1 VGNNSN
7 WAHTVLSSLLSQ
19 LLFCAS
25 RNWTR
30 RFAAFA
36 LLVILAFSG
45 WSSARG
51 QEKLQVLRNHVRHE
65 VADGRARLVGVMPGD
80 ERLSFSIVLPLRN
93 EAELDQLLGLLYEPS
108 SPDYR
113 QFLGV
118 ADFTERFG
126 PTAEAYA
133 AVVAFAEAN
142 GLEVTEAPA
151 NRLIVPVSGTVAAIN
166 HAFHVR
172 MSLYQHPTE
181 NRIFFS
187 PDREPSLALSV
198 PVAHLAGLNN
208 YSLPKPLVER
218 AAERGAVADVA
229 GSGPGGSYLAS
240 DMRAAYYGATQL
252 TGDGQAVGLLEFGGY
267 YLSDVNLTFSN
278 AGQSY
283 SVPINNVLLDGA
295 NPEPI
300 DEQSDAE
307 QVLDIVQAIGMA
319 PGLSQ
324 VRVYIGNS
332 DEISAD
338 DASVLNAM
346 ASENLAKTLSCSW
359 SWIPDDPATDDVF
372 FKEFAV
378 QGQSFFAASGDAGA
392 FDAAID
398 PYFYPAEDAYVTAV
412 GGTHLTTQSAG
423 GPWEAETAWNN
434 PPDGSGGG
442 VSPDGIPIPSW
453 QSGLATSANR
463 GSTTLRNIPDVAMES
478 DFDNFS
484 CAVGECDGGY
494 AGTSF
499 AAPRW
504 AAFTALVNQQA
515 VEAGT
520 APMGGVGFLNPSI
533 YSIGKGSNY
542 ADDFHDIVSGTNLTN
557 SQPIWYSTEAGYDLV
572 TGWGSP
578 TGQDLINDLAG
589 TQTPGF
595 WISASSPSVV
605 MNPGASGS
613 TTISLVDAGGFTG
626 KVQLAITSKLPSG
639 VTAQWGTNPAS
650 GSSVLTLTAAST
662 VANIT
667 TPVTITG
674 TSGSIIEKTQI
685 TLTVHTPS
693 FSIST
698 LPDSVAMG
706 PNTSVVVAVH
716 VTPLYGFTGSVNL
729 AVSGLPKGVTATL
742 GTNSATGESLLTIDA
757 SSSAAVGSSNVT
769 ITGTSGSVKVTTTL
783 ALTIHLPTFVL
794 FNSGVVNL
802 GPGTSG
808 QTFIFIGGEYGF
820 SSPVNLSVA
829 GLPKGVTASFSSNPA
844 SIYSTLTLT
853 ADSSAPLG
861 SSALMITG
869 TSGNLKATTN
879 CKLNILAPTFVLS
892 SAGQVSIGRGTTAS
906 AWVYVNPEYGFSG
919 SVNLTVSGLP
929 SGVTASLTPN
939 PSIGS
944 TMLVLTASSSAEL
957 GTSTITITGTSGS
970 LKATKSFTLGVYVP
984 TFTLSDI
991 EPKPL
996 GQGSST
1002 SASIFVNPEYG
1013 FAGSVSLAV
1022 SGLRSG
1028 VTASISP
1035 NPVTGTAVLTL
1046 NASESASIGTS
1057 TVTVTGVSGAQTA
1070 KTTFTLDVVSPAF
1083 TLTGPGTVNLGSGT
1097 STPANVTVTPEYG
1110 FLGSVNLSLSGL
1122 PNGVTASFSP
1132 NPTTGTSVLTLT
1144 AGGTAKLANSTVKL
1158 IGTSGSKTVS
1168 TTFPLAIAAPGFA
1181 LSNAGS
1187 IELGQGTS
1195 QTTYINLSPENGF
1208 TGSVHLAVSGLP
1220 TGVTASFDPN
1230 LITQSTILTLDASS
1244 AAKAGSWTVTVTGT
1258 SGTQKATTTIPL
1270 KVVTPTFTLQPA
1282 GTAVIAPGG
1291 VTSTTIFINP
1301 EYGFTGSVKL
1311 SASDL
1316 PTGVTA
1322 SFSPNPTTGLATL
1335 TLTASGAAV
1344 PGNKTVTIKG
1354 ICGSKTA
1361 SAPLTLTISK
1371 GSFNLSAPP
1380 SVGLAPGATTT
1391 ADIYVVGLPG
1401 FTGSVQFAISG
1412 LPSGVTAAF
1421 SPNPASGISVLTLT
1435 AESNAAQENTN
1446 VTITGTLGK
1455 QMATTTVQLQVHAP
1469 AFTFSSPSSVTIGQG
1484 GTATSYFYVLP
1495 EYGFT
1500 GFVNFSL
1507 SDLPAGVTA
1516 SWAPNPATY
1525 SSTLTLTT
1533 SSAAPIESAAVTITG
1548 TSGSLSASTTL
1559 QLTVVPP
1566 SFTIGTSSVSM
1577 SRGTTAATY
1586 VYVYPLNDVSSNVH
1600 LAITGLPSGVTGS
1613 FSPSST
1619 NSFSTLTLTAS
1630 DSAHLGQYNAVVT
1643 GTYGKV
1649 TSSSLLNITV
1659 ASSASGF
1666 TVSVN
1671 GVTQVGRG
1679 TSTTAP
1685 VSVSPQNGFSGS
1697 VLLSAKDLPG
1707 GVTATFSPNPTASG
1721 STMTLTAS
1729 DGASLGEY
1737 NSTIVGTSGKQT
1749 VSSPFSVSV
1758 YTPTFTLSTY
1768 QSAVLSPGSSGLA
1781 YISINPLYGF
1791 LGSVNLSVSGLPTG
1805 VAASFSPNP
1814 VTEES
1819 VMTLTASKSAS
1830 PGQYNLTVTG
1840 VSGKESATTVVP
1852 LMIGT
1857 PTFTLFSEGAAVG
1870 QGQSATA
1877 YVSVNS
1883 NNGFSS
1889 AVELQATGLP
1899 GGVTVSFSPNPATY
1913 SSNLTLTATM
1923 SAPPGEYTFTI
1934 VGKGGGQTASTQGSV
1949 TIAPPS
1955 FSLWGPGAV
1964 QLGQG
1969 GSASTSVGFNTEY
1982 GFSGNIE
1989 LSITGLPS
1997 GVQAS
2002 FSPNPTSTGSTL
2014 TLTASSSAPPGTYNA
2029 TIKGVSGTQSSSTSF
2044 SLQIAAPS
2052 FTLSGYNS
2060 LTLGQG
2066 TSTTANISVYP
2077 SFGFDGTVLFS
2088 VSGLPSGV
2096 AASFSPPSSS
2106 GGTTL
2111 TLTAAN
2117 TVLAGLY
2124 TVTVSGVS
2132 GATKATMPISVTV
2145 GTPSFSI
2152 SSYGVQLGQ
2161 GSSAATTVYVN
2172 SAFGFA
2178 GSVQLR
2184 ASDLPAGMTAYFS
2197 PNPTNYYISTL
2208 TIGASSSV
2216 EPGQYNITVTGTS
2229 GSRSQSTTIPLTVY
2243 PPKFAMSTWDS
2254 VSIGR
2259 GSSATMYVNLYNE
2272 YGSPIVHLAVSGL
2285 PQGVTATFSPNP
2297 TTNGS
2302 TLSLTASST
2311 ASLGEYTVTVT
2322 GTSGS
2327 ESASTMVALTIYDPT
2342 FTISNSGNVNIGQ
2355 GTSTTTNVSVYPE
2368 YGFAGS
2374 VHLAASDLPSGVTA
2388 SFSPNPTTNGS
2399 TLTLTAS
2406 STASLGQYNVTVTGT
2421 SGSQSAST
2429 TLTLTVYVPTFTI
2442 SSPYN
2447 VNIGQGTS
2455 ETTTA
2460 LVTPEYGF
2468 TGEVNLTASR
2478 LPPGV
2483 TASFSPN
2490 PTTNTSTLTLT
2501 ASSTASVGAYN
2512 ITITGTSGSQSASTT
2527 LALGV
2532 FVPGFTIA
2540 DYGSGPLSAG
2550 ESVNSYVNIT
2560 DEYGFTGDIQLTV
2573 SGLPSGVTASFSPNP
2588 ATTSSTLTL
2597 NAGSSVKAGQYT
2609 FTIAGASDSYKAST
2623 SVGLTIN

>member
-7 WAHTVLSSLLSQ
+7 WVHTVLSSLLSQ
-19 LLFCAS
+19 LLFCTS

-36 LLVILAFSG
+36 LLAILAFSE

-65 VADGRARLVGVMPGD
+65 VADGRARLAGAMPGD
-80 ERLSFSIVLPLRN
+80 EQLSFSIVLPLRN
-93 EAELDQLLGLLYEPS
+93 EAELDQLLGRLYEPS

-113 QFLGV
+113 QFLAV

-126 PTAEAYA
+126 PTAEDYA
-133 AVVAFAEAN
+133 AVVAFAGAN
-142 GLEVTEAPA
+142 GLEVAQAPA

-166 HAFHVR
+166 RAFHVR
-172 MSLYQHPTE
+172 MSLYQHPNE

-208 YSLPKPLVER
+208 YSLPKPLVKR
-218 AAERGAVADVA
+218 ASERGAVADVA

-240 DMRAAYYGATQL
+240 DMRAAYYGAAQL
-252 TGDGQAVGLLEFGGY
+252 TGDGQSVGLLEFGGY
-267 YLSDVNLTFSN
+267 FLSDVNLTFGN

-283 SVPINNVLLDGA
+283 SVPINNVPLDGA
-295 NPEPI
+295 SPEPI

-332 DEISAD
+332 DGITSD

-359 SWIPDDPATDDVF
+359 SWFPDDPSTDDVF
-372 FKEFAV
+372 FKEFAA
-378 QGQSFFAASGDAGA
+378 QGQSFFAASGDVGA

-398 PYFYPAEDAYVTAV
+398 PYFYPGEDAFVTAV
-412 GGTHLTTQSAG
+412 GGTHLTTRTAG
-423 GPWEAETAWNN
+423 GPWEAEVAWNS

-463 GSTTLRNIPDVAMES
+463 GSTTLRNVPDVAMEA

-484 CAVGECDGGY
+484 CAFGECDGSW

-520 APMGGVGFLNPSI
+520 APKGGVGFLNPSI

-542 ADDFHDIVSGTNLTN
+542 TDDFHDIASGTNLTN
-557 SQPIWYSTEAGYDLV
+557 SQPIWYSTEPGYDLV

-589 TQTPGF
+589 KETPGF

-639 VTAQWGTNPAS
+639 VTAKWGTNPAS
-650 GSSVLTLTAAST
+650 GSSVLTLTAAGT

-674 TSGSIIEKTQI
+674 TSGSIIETTQI

-693 FSIST
+693 FSIFT

-706 PNTSVVVAVH
+706 PNTSVVVAVQ
-716 VTPLYGFTGSVNL
+716 VTPLYGFAGSVSL

-742 GTNSATGESLLTIDA
+742 GTNNTTGESLLTIDA
-757 SSSAAVGSSNVT
+757 SSSAAAGSSNVT
-769 ITGTSGSVKVTTTL
+769 ITGTSGSIKVTTTL

-794 FNSGVVNL
+794 FNPGVLDL

-808 QTFIFIGGEYGF
+808 QTFIFIEGEYGF

-829 GLPKGVTASFSSNPA
+829 GLPKGVTASFGSNPA
-844 SIYSTLTLT
+844 LTYSTLTLT
-853 ADSSAPLG
+853 AVSSAALG
-861 SSALMITG
+861 SSALTITG
-869 TSGNLKATTN
+869 TSGNLKATTS
-879 CKLNILAPTFVLS
+879 CKLNILAPAFELS
-892 SAGQVSIGRGTTAS
+892 SASQVSIGRGMTAS
-906 AWVYVNPEYGFSG
+906 SWVYVNPEYGFSG

-929 SGVTASLTPN
+929 SGVTASLTSN

-957 GTSTITITGTSGS
+957 GMSTITITGTSGS
-970 LKATKSFTLGVYVP
+970 LKATNSFTLGVYVP
-984 TFTLSDI
+984 TFTLSNI
-991 EPKPL
+991 ETITL
-996 GQGSST
+996 GQGSSSST
-1002 SASIFVNPEYG
+1002 SISVNPEYG
-1013 FAGSVSLAV
+1013 FAGSVGLAV
-1022 SGLRSG
+1022 SGLPSG
-1028 VTASISP
+1028 VTTSISP
-1035 NPVTGTAVLTL
+1035 NPVTGTAALTL
-1046 NASESASIGTS
+1046 NASDSAPVRISML
-1057 TVTVTGVSGAQTA
+1057 TVTGVSGAQTA
-1070 KTTFTLDVVSPAF
+1070 KTTLTMEVVAPAF
-1083 TLTGPGTVNLGSGT
+1083 TLAGPETVNLGSGT

-1122 PNGVTASFSP
+1122 PSGVRASFSP
-1132 NPTTGTSVLTLT
+1132 NPTTGTSLLTLT
-1144 AGGTAKLANSTVKL
+1144 AGSTAKLANSTVRL

-1168 TTFPLAIAAPGFA
+1168 TTFPLTIAAPGFA
-1181 LSNAGS
+1181 LSGAGS
-1187 IELGQGTS
+1187 IELGQGKS
-1195 QTTYINLSPENGF
+1195 QTTYISLSPENGF

-1220 TGVTASFDPN
+1220 TGVTASFDPG
-1230 LITQSTILTLDASS
+1230 LITQSTILTLNASS

-1258 SGTQKATTTIPL
+1258 SGTQKAITTIPL
-1270 KVVTPTFTLQPA
+1270 KVVTPTFTLQPW
-1282 GTAVIAPGG
+1282 GEAVIAPGG
-1291 VTSTTIFINP
+1291 VTSTAIFVNP
-1301 EYGFTGSVKL
+1301 EFGFTGSVKL
-1311 SASDL
+1311 SASGL

-1322 SFSPNPTTGLATL
+1322 SFSPDPTTSAATL
-1335 TLTASGAAV
+1335 TLTASSTAA

-1354 ICGSKTA
+1354 TCGSRTA
-1361 SAPLTLTISK
+1361 SGPLTLTISD
-1371 GSFNLSAPP
+1371 GSLDLSAPP
-1380 SVGLAPGATTT
+1380 SMGLAPGSTTT
-1391 ADIYVVGLPG
+1391 ANIYVDGSSGSTV
-1401 FTGSVQFAISG
+1401 GSVQFAISG

-1421 SPNPASGISVLTLT
+1421 SPNPASGSSVLTLT
-1435 AESNAAQENTN
+1435 AASDAAEENTN
-1446 VTITGTLGK
+1446 LTITGTVGK
-1455 QMATTTVQLQVHAP
+1455 QTATTTLQVQVHAP
-1469 AFTFSSPSSVTIGQG
+1469 EFALSAPSSVTIGQG
-1484 GTATSYFYVLP
+1484 GTAASYFYVLP

-1507 SDLPAGVTA
+1507 SGSPAGVTA
-1516 SWAPNPATY
+1516 SWAPNPTTS
-1525 SSTLTLTT
+1525 SSTLTLTA
-1533 SSAAPIESAAVTITG
+1533 SSAAPIENATVTITG

-1566 SFTIGTSSVSM
+1566 SFTIGTYSLSM
-1577 SRGTTAATY
+1577 SRGTTAA
-1586 VYVYPLNDVSSNVH
+1586 SNVYIYLPNGVSGNVN

-1619 NSFSTLTLTAS
+1619 SSSSTLTLTAS
-1630 DSAHLGQYNAVVT
+1630 DSARLGQYNAVVT

-1666 TVSVN
+1666 TVLVY
-1671 GVTQVGRG
+1671 GITQVGRG
-1679 TSTTAP
+1679 ISTTVP
-1685 VSVSPQNGFSGS
+1685 VFVDPQSGFGGS
-1697 VLLSAKDLPG
+1697 VLLSAKDLPS
-1707 GVTATFSPNPTASG
+1707 GVTATFSPNPSASG
-1721 STMTLTAS
+1721 STMTLTAN
-1729 DGASLGEY
+1729 DEASLGEY
-1737 NSTIVGTSGKQT
+1737 NATIVGTCGKQT

-1758 YTPTFTLSTY
+1758 YTPTFTLSGY
-1768 QSAVLSPGSSGLA
+1768 QPPVLSPGSSGWA
-1781 YISINPLYGF
+1781 DVSVYPLYGF
-1791 LGSVNLSVSGLPTG
+1791 LGSVNLSVSGLPSG
-1805 VAASFSPNP
+1805 VTASFSPNP
-1814 VTEES
+1814 VTAES
-1819 VMTLTASKSAS
+1819 TMTLTASKSVS

-1840 VSGKESATTVVP
+1840 VSGKETAATLVP
-1852 LMIGT
+1852 LTVGT
-1857 PTFTLFSEGAAVG
+1857 PYFTLSSLDVAVG
-1870 QGQSATA
+1870 RGKSATA
-1877 YVSVNS
+1877 YLSVNS

-1889 AVELQATGLP
+1889 AVEFQATGLP
-1899 GGVTVSFSPNPATY
+1899 SGVTASFSPNPATY
-1913 SSNLTLTATM
+1913 STVTLTASK

-1934 VGKGGGQTASTQGSV
+1934 VGKGGGQTASTQCAV

-1955 FSLWGPGAV
+1955 FSFWG
-1964 QLGQG
+1964 LGEVELGEG
-1969 GSASTSVGFNTEY
+1969 GSTAANVALNTEY
-1982 GFSGNIE
+1982 GFSGNVK
-1989 LSITGLPS
+1989 LSIIGLPS

-2002 FSPNPTSTGSTL
+2002 FSPNPMSTGSTL
-2014 TLTASSSAPPGTYNA
+2014 TLTASSSAPAGTYNA
-2029 TIKGVSGTQSSSTSF
+2029 TIKGMSGTQSSSTSF
-2044 SLQIAAPS
+2044 SLLIAAPS

-2066 TSTTANISVYP
+2066 ASTTSNISVYP

-2111 TLTAAN
+2111 TLTAAS
-2117 TVLAGLY
+2117 TVPAGQY
-2124 TVTVSGVS
+2124 TATVSGAS
-2132 GATKATMPISVTV
+2132 GAIKATMPISVTV

-2152 SSYGVQLGQ
+2152 SSNGAQLGQ
-2161 GSSAATTVYVN
+2161 GFSTTTTVYVD

-2178 GSVQLR
+2178 GNVQLR
-2184 ASDLPAGMTAYFS
+2184 ASGLPAGMTAYFS
-2197 PNPTNYYISTL
+2197 PNPTTYISTM
-2208 TIGASSSV
+2208 TIGASNSV
-2216 EPGQYNITVTGTS
+2216 EPGQYNVTVTGTS
-2229 GSRSQSTTIPLTVY
+2229 GSLSQSTTIPLSVY
-2243 PPKFAMSTWDS
+2243 PPKFAISIWES

-2259 GSSATMYVNLYNE
+2259 GSSATVYVYLYDQ

-2285 PQGVTATFSPNP
+2285 PNGVTASFSPNP
-2297 TTNGS
+2297 MSIDS
-2302 TLSLTASST
+2302 TLTLTASST
-2311 ASLGEYTVTVT
+2311 ASLGEYNVTVT

-2327 ESASTMVALTIYDPT
+2327 ESASTTLGLAVYDPT
-2342 FTISNSGNVNIGQ
+2342 FTISNSSYVNIGQ

-2388 SFSPNPTTNGS
+2388 SFSPNPTANGS
-2399 TLTLTAS
+2399 TMTLTAS
-2406 STASLGQYNVTVTGT
+2406 SAASLGQYNVTVTGT

-2442 SSPYN
+2442 SDWYGL
-2447 VNIGQGTS
+2447 NIGQGTS
-2455 ETTTA
+2455 ATTTMS
-2460 LVTPEYGF
+2460 VSPEYGF
-2468 TGEVNLTASR
+2468 TGNVRLAASG

-2490 PTTNTSTLTLT
+2490 PTMNTSTFTLT

-2532 FVPGFTIA
+2532 FVPGFAIA
-2540 DYGSGPLSAG
+2540 DFGSGPLSAG
-2550 ESVNSYVNIT
+2550 ESVNSYVYIT
-2560 DEYGFTGDIQLTV
+2560 GEYGFAGDIQLTV

-2609 FTIAGASDSYKAST
+2609 LTIAGASGSHKASAI
-2623 SVGLTIN
+2623 VGLTIN